1 MLKSLLHKQ
10 LAGFE
15 KTWGYDAGYMHEL
28 LDVAG
33 PWALIRFGMVS
44 SLGHGTGAPAGAM
57 AAAGIL
63 GTLSEDCGPCTQLG
77 VDMAAGDGV
86 KSEIIRA
93 ILAGDRAA
101 MGPDAR
107 LGYDFAR
114 AVLTRDLEGADA
126 ARDEVIRRWGQKAVM
141 SLSLAVTTARMYP
154 TLKYGMGHGRACS
167 KLVVAGVSAPFTLSE
182 PVAV

>member
-1 MLKSLLHKQ
+1 MLKALLHKQ
-10 LAGFE
+10 LTGFE

-33 PWALIRFGMVS
+33 PWALIRFGMVG
-44 SLGHGTGAPAGAM
+44 SLGHGTGAPRDAM

-63 GTLSEDCGPCTQLG
+63 GTLAEDCGPCTQLG
-77 VDMAAGDGV
+77 VDMAAANWV
-86 KSEIIRA
+86 KPEVVRA

-101 MGPDAR
+101 MSPDAR

-114 AVLTRDLEGADA
+114 AVLARDLEGADA
-126 ARDEVIRRWGQKAVM
+126 ARDEIVRLWGEKAVM

-154 TLKYGMGHGRACS
+154 TLKYGMGHGRSCS
-167 KLVVAGVSAPFTLSE
+167 KLVVGGVAAPFALSE
-182 PVAV
+182 PVAI